1 MGLEK
6 FPILYIYSNMDIQNY
21 MERMIGNLLDGLIKE
36 YPEYR
41 DIEPFR
47 EEVIAFSLNKAE
59 PLYSTTEPLY
69 STTDLGHAVIEARIV
84 DSGFRSK
91 ITAIVIEA
99 IEKVRANPRG

>member
-59 PLYSTTEPLY
+59 PLYSTT
-69 STTDLGHAVIEARIV
+69 DLGHAVIEARIV